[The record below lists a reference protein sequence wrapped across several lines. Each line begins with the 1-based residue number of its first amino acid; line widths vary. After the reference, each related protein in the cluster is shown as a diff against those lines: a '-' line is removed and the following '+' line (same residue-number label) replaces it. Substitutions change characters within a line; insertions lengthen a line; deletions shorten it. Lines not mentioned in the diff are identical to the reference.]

1 VRQHRSW
8 IVLFAVAA
16 EAALLYWVW
25 ASFGMVV
32 LASILIA
39 GFMLGIL
46 VMRIAGLQAFRAMTD
61 AQQRAA
67 AFGVAGAD
75 GAEQLVHSARPDRAE
90 VRQTA
95 EELGK
100 SSLLFVAGILLAVP
114 GILTSAAG
122 LVMLLPPVRAAM
134 ARRLARSMERSMQAS
149 ARITVITADD
159 SGVRAEDW
167 SAGGAADPPPRAG
180 EVIQGE
186 ILPPAPRDDH

>member
-1 VRQHRSW
+1 MRRYRSW
-8 IVLFAVAA
+8 IVLLAVAA
-16 EAALLYWVW
+16 EAALLYWIW

-46 VMRIAGLQAFRAMTD
+46 VMRIAGVQAFRAMTD

-67 AFGVAGAD
+67 AFGVTGAD
-75 GAEQLVHSARPDRAE
+75 GAEQLVHGARPDRAE

-95 EELGK
+95 EQLGK

-122 LVMLLPPVRAAM
+122 LLMLLPPVRAAM
-134 ARRLARSMERSMQAS
+134 AERLARSMERSMQTS

-159 SGVRAEDW
+159 NGVRTEEW
-167 SAGGAADPPPRAG
+167 SAGRGADPPPRGG

-186 ILPPAPRDDH
+186 ILPPPPRDDN